1 MPGLFLHSQK
11 KKVQSCHWGNSLR
24 YIV

>member
-11 KKVQSCHWGNSLR
+11 KKRCKAVTGA
-24 YIV
+24 IA